1 MALCKGTEALM
12 ADDDLDIPEEMRRIA
27 EEESKRYNVTMLDE
41 AIRQL
46 ALVQMRV
53 PVRRPRPHS
62 AS

>member
-1 MALCKGTEALM
+1 M